1 MHKSLTALALAA
13 LAIGAGAMQAD
24 AAVTAQLRQRGA
36 QVALNPQPL
45 PPGPDKSPGIHRF
58 SPGQRLMLNPQPPV
72 PRQLP
77 PR

>member
-1 MHKSLTALALAA
+1 MHKSLAALALAA
-13 LAIGAGAMQAD
+13 LAIGGSAIQAD

-45 PPGPDKSPGIHRF
+45 PPGPDKSLGIYRF
-58 SPGQRLMLNPQPPV
+58 APGQRLMLNPQPPI
-72 PRQLP
+72 PRQLR

>member
-1 MHKSLTALALAA
+1 MHKSLAALALAT

-45 PPGPDKSPGIHRF
+45 PPGPDKSLRAYRL
-58 SPGQRLMLNPQPPV
+58 PGQQQMLNPQPPI
-72 PRQLP
+72 PRQLR